1 MGWLYIYTVFSAIFL
16 SEVHEFGLAT
26 VTFIIAASGVG
37 GFLGEFI
44 MGTVSDVIGRK
55 KALILSAFLTAGFG
69 MAVALMPVGTSA
81 LAFGTIFFLYGLFGA
96 GMYPMYLGTLPAE
109 SVPPQIAGTA
119 VGIPVAIG
127 ETLGAA
133 LMPTIAGVLADKFSP
148 FTPMWMAALTGVF
161 IGIISFFYIE
171 TAPRCVARMKHKPT
185 REDHLLKAF
194 R

>member
-1 MGWLYIYTVFSAIFL
+1 MY
-16 SEVHEFGLAT
+16 
-26 VTFIIAASGVG
+26 
-37 GFLGEFI
+37 GF
-44 MGTVSDVIGRK
+44 
-55 KALILSAFLTAGFG
+55 
-69 MAVALMPVGTSA
+69 
-81 LAFGTIFFLYGLFGA
+81 FGA

-148 FTPMWMAALTGVF
+148 FTPMWMAACTGVF